1 MIFYFLKNLD
11 SKMKKIFLIP
21 IIFLLFLPILSKA
34 QTNYYG
40 VDLDTVKAQKFDMGK
55 MWTFEN
61 PPLDYFEKVYNFRP
75 SDEWL
80 DKVQK
85 SALKFGSGCSA
96 SFISEDGLIM
106 TNHHCIRSILRDL
119 STEKEDL
126 LKYKFYAPALDDE
139 KKIPNLSVS
148 ELMMIEDVTDE
159 IQLAMYEVE
168 TDSEKVLRKDEKIE
182 EIKERFFK
190 LNPEL
195 EYKVVS
201 LYYGGK
207 YSLYGYKKYNDI
219 RLVFAPELMVSKLG
233 GDYDNFTYPRYGL
246 DCAFLR
252 AYENDKPIKTNYFFN
267 WNLEPIYED
276 EPVFVVGN
284 PGSTNRLYTIAQLE
298 YLRDYRYRLQTPMRQ
313 DLYKVYD
320 SLVEETNAEDMK
332 LVATLFNV
340 GNGLKVYKA
349 TYEALQDPYF
359 IARKKD
365 FEEKFKQA
373 VQSNPEL
380 NKKYGN
386 IWAKIASNRE
396 EAAKYAKEI
405 FALNISSLYSPK
417 YLFIARDLVNLAEQL
432 KLPEVERNESYKSA
446 ELDSTIENIFPSDFN
461 RELEDKKIIV
471 QLNVIK
477 DNLSKDDVLYQL
489 MLDGMEVEEAANNLL
504 FHSKLTN
511 KEDVIALAKSGS
523 DQILSSGDPFIK
535 FVLNSNERLKEL
547 ETINKK
553 LDDNDEINNQLLGE
567 ALFEVYGDSIPPDAT
582 GTLRISDGI
591 IKGYD
596 YNGTRAP
603 IKTTFYGSLDRFY
616 SFNKKFPFN
625 LPAYWEDLPKD
636 FNLSATLDF
645 VNTCDIIG
653 GNSGS
658 PVINTSAEVVGLAF
672 DGNMESHSGKFIYTT
687 EKNRTVAVSAQ
698 GMLEALSHLYKA
710 KRLAKEIISG
720 KLD

>member
-1 MIFYFLKNLD
+1 
-11 SKMKKIFLIP
+11 MKKIFLTLN
-21 IIFLLFLPILSKA
+21 IFLLFLPIFNQA

-40 VDLDTVKAQKFDMGK
+40 VDLDTVKAQKYDMGK

-61 PPLDYFEKVYNFRP
+61 PPLDYFEKIYNFKP
-75 SDEWL
+75 SQEWVN
-80 DKVQK
+80 KVKK
-85 SALKFGSGCSA
+85 SALKFGGGCSA

-126 LKYKFYAPALDDE
+126 LKYKFYAETLEDE

-148 ELMMIEDVTDE
+148 QLMVIEDVTDE
-159 IQLAMYEVE
+159 IQSVMNEVE

-182 EIKERFFK
+182 EIKERFLN
-190 LNPEL
+190 LNPDL

-207 YSLYGYKKYNDI
+207 YSLYGYKKYDDI

-267 WNLEPIYED
+267 WNIEPIYED
-276 EPVFVVGN
+276 QPVFVVGN

-298 YLRDYRYRLQTPMRQ
+298 YLRDYRYGLQTPMRK
-313 DLYKVYD
+313 DMYKVYD
-320 SLVEETNAEDMK
+320 ELVAETKAEDMK

-365 FEEKFKQA
+365 FEKKFKQA

-386 IWAKIASNRE
+386 IWNEIAHNRQ
-396 EAAKYAKEI
+396 EASKYAKEI
-405 FALNISSLYSPK
+405 FALTISSLYSPK
-417 YLFIARDLVNLAEQL
+417 YLFIARDLANLAEHL
-432 KLPEVERNESYKSA
+432 KLPETERGDNYKD
-446 ELDSTIENIFPSDFN
+446 EKLDSTIENIFPKDFN
-461 RELEDKKIIV
+461 RELEDKKLVV

-477 DNLSKDDVLYQL
+477 DNLALDNPLYQL
-489 MLDGMEVEEAANNLL
+489 MLDEKEVIEAAGSLL
-504 FHSKLTN
+504 THSKITN
-511 KEDVIALAKSGS
+511 KEDVIKLANSGAEV
-523 DQILSSGDPFIK
+523 ILNSEDTFIK
-535 FVLNSNERLKEL
+535 FILNSRERLEEL
-547 ETINKK
+547 QTINKK
-553 LDDNDEINNQLLGE
+553 LDDTDEIDNQLLGE
-567 ALFEVYGDSIPPDAT
+567 ALYKIYGDAIPPDAT

-591 IKGYD
+591 VKGYD

-603 IKTTFYGSLDRFY
+603 IKTTFYGSLDRYY

-636 FNLSATLDF
+636 FNLSTTLDF
-645 VNTCDIIG
+645 VSTCDIIG

-658 PVINTSAEVVGLAF
+658 PVINTNAEVVGLAF

-698 GMLEALSHLYKA
+698 G
-710 KRLAKEIISG
+710 
-720 KLD
+720 